1 MQAIA
6 KATKLTLAPWV
17 QGTGGKAGL
26 PLPLLAFL
34 VNRQRE
40 RLFRDNCSV
49 LLLAWAERF
58 FLRSNLFYFLLQNS
72 NHFRCEESQKALFK
86 IKTAISIIHL
96 CSFTLLDYYVTLV
109 TKMASLSL
117 SLSHTHSLSLSLSR
131 LHSSLRNQIKY
142 WLI

>member
-49 LLLAWAERF
+49 LLLA
-58 FLRSNLFYFLLQNS
+58 
-72 NHFRCEESQKALFK
+72 
-86 IKTAISIIHL
+86 
-96 CSFTLLDYYVTLV
+96 
-109 TKMASLSL
+109 
-117 SLSHTHSLSLSLSR
+117 
-131 LHSSLRNQIKY
+131 
-142 WLI
+142 